1 MTEEN
6 RRDRDMPAAGTVE
19 LQEDQLDTVQGGLI
33 GLLKPPTT
41 SDITFSQNNS
51 IKIGTPTASFGDG
64 GG

>member
-1 MTEEN
+1 
-6 RRDRDMPAAGTVE
+6 MPAAGTVE
-19 LQEDQLDTVQGGLI
+19 LQEDQLDMVQGGLI